1 MITFKHVL
9 TAVSVATLLLSS
21 VDCDSGSPSRTPDE
35 IAADSALASDL
46 ALANRD
52 TLVVDSIGAY
62 RAPDAAEREIAI
74 DSTVSS
80 GSSSYNLPVKPAP
93 VPASPAQPTVVAT
106 APPAAAPVAPP
117 VTAPA
122 TAPAAAPAK
131 PAARLTGTR
140 ACSSPLPEN
149 QSECVRVTLA
159 ATDMRLN
166 RIYRALIT
174 EIRRQEKVAPGAK
187 DPPSVARLRVSQRSW
202 MVYRDAECRKRGRR
216 REGALWARPRVK
228 CLGEFSVRRANELA
242 DNFSRLTAH

>member
-1 MITFKHVL
+1 MITCKHGIR
-9 TAVSVATLLLSS
+9 AVSLATLLLASLA
-21 VDCDSGSPSRTPDE
+21 CDGGSPSRTPDE

-62 RAPDAAEREIAI
+62 RAPDAAERAAEFGE
-74 DSTVSS
+74 DVSS
-80 GSSSYNLPVKPAP
+80 G
-93 VPASPAQPTVVAT
+93 ASTSIGE
-106 APPAAAPVAPP
+106 APPSGTTATVTPADPPVVAAAPPSAVPP
-117 VTAPA
+117 SRPA
-122 TAPAAAPAK
+122 GSPTTTPAK
-131 PAARLTGTR
+131 PPASKLIKGTR
-140 ACSSPLPEN
+140 ACNSPVPEN

-174 EIRRQEKVAPGAK
+174 EMRRQEKVAPGAK
-187 DPPSVARLRVSQRSW
+187 DPTSVARLRVSQRSW
-202 MVYRDAECRKRGRR
+202 LVYRDNECRKRGRR
-216 REGALWARPRVK
+216 REGALWARTRVK

>member
-1 MITFKHVL
+1 MITCNHGFR
-9 TAVSVATLLLSS
+9 AVSLAALVFASLA
-21 VDCDSGSPSRTPDE
+21 CDSGSPSRTPDE

-62 RAPDAAEREIAI
+62 RAPDAAERDAGIDTAIASI
-74 DSTVSS
+74 SA
-80 GSSSYNLPVKPAP
+80 GSVGPAE
-93 VPASPAQPTVVAT
+93 T
-106 APPAAAPVAPP
+106 APAPVAP
-117 VTAPA
+117 TRTAAAPA
-122 TAPAAAPAK
+122 APPSAAPAPAPAAAAK
-131 PAARLTGTR
+131 PAQRLLTGTR
-140 ACSSPLPEN
+140 ACSSPLPAN

-202 MVYRDAECRKRGRR
+202 LVYRDSECRRRGRR